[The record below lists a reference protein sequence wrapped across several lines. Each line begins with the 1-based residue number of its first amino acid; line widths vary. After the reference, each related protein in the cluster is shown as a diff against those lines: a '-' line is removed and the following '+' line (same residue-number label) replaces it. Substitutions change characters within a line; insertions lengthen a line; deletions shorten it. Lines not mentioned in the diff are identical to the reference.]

1 MILLDGK
8 KVSNELINNYKSIIE
23 DNNLKIKF
31 AIIWVGDNPASSI
44 YVNNKIKKCENVGIE
59 VILYHLDNL
68 TKEEDLLKLID
79 KLNNDSSINGILVQS
94 PIGNIEDE
102 SKIFNSIS
110 EYKDIDGFSK
120 NSIGSLVLGSPKY
133 ISCTPLGIIK
143 LLDYY
148 NIDVSGKH
156 VVIIN
161 RSNIVG
167 KPILQLLLKRDAT
180 VTMCHSKT
188 VNLEKY
194 TKDADILITAVGK
207 PKFIT
212 SNMVKEGVTIID
224 VGISRVDGK
233 VVGDVDFQNVKDL
246 CYAITP
252 VPGGV
257 GPMTIVSVINNLIE
271 SEKYNG

>member
-31 AIIWVGDNPASSI
+31 AIIWVGNNPASSI
-44 YVNNKIKKCENVGIE
+44 YVNNKIKKCESVGIE

-68 TKEEDLLKLID
+68 TKEGELLKLID
-79 KLNNDSSINGILVQS
+79 ELNNDSSINGILVQS

-148 NIDVSGKH
+148 NINVSGKH

-212 SNMVKEGVTIID
+212 SNMIKEGVTIID

>member
-8 KVSNELINNYKSIIE
+8 KVSNELIENYKKIIE
-23 DNNLKIKF
+23 EENLSIKF

-44 YVNNKIKKCENVGIE
+44 YVNNKIKKCESVGID
-59 VILYHLDNL
+59 VTLYHLSSN
-68 TKEEDLLKLID
+68 TTEEELLKLID
-79 KLNNDSSINGILVQS
+79 DLNNDSSINGILVQS
-94 PIGNIEDE
+94 PIGNIKDE
-102 SKIFNSIS
+102 SKIFNRIDES
-110 EYKDIDGFSK
+110 KDIDGFSK
-120 NSIGSLVLGSPKY
+120 SSIGNLVLGTPKF
-133 ISCTPLGIIK
+133 ISCTPLGIMK

-148 NIDVSGKH
+148 KIDVSGKH

-167 KPILQLLLKRDAT
+167 KPLFQLLINKDAT

-188 VNLEKY
+188 TNLSRY
-194 TKDADILITAVGK
+194 TRCADILITAVGK
-207 PKFIT
+207 PNFIT
-212 SNMVKEGVTIID
+212 SDMVSDGVTIID

-233 VVGDVDFQNVKDL
+233 VVGDVDFEGVKDK

-257 GPMTIVSVINNLIE
+257 GPMTITSVLNNLIE
-271 SEKYNG
+271 SGRN

>member
-8 KVSNELINNYKSIIE
+8 KVSNELIENYKKIIE
-23 DNNLKIKF
+23 EENLSIKF

-44 YVNNKIKKCENVGIE
+44 YVNNKIKKCESVGID
-59 VILYHLDNL
+59 VTLYHLSSN
-68 TKEEDLLKLID
+68 TTEEELLKLID
-79 KLNNDSSINGILVQS
+79 DLNNDSSINGILVQS
-94 PIGNIEDE
+94 PIGNIKDE
-102 SKIFNSIS
+102 SKIFNSIDES
-110 EYKDIDGFSK
+110 KDIDGFSK
-120 NSIGSLVLGSPKY
+120 SSIGNLVLGTPKFV
-133 ISCTPLGIIK
+133 SCTPLGIMK

-148 NIDVSGKH
+148 KIDVSGKH

-167 KPILQLLLKRDAT
+167 KPLFQLLINRDAT

-188 VNLEKY
+188 TNLSRY
-194 TKDADILITAVGK
+194 TRCADILITAVGK

-212 SNMVKEGVTIID
+212 SDMVSDGVTIID

-233 VVGDVDFQNVKDL
+233 VVGDVDFEGVKDK

-257 GPMTIVSVINNLIE
+257 GPMTITSVLNNLIE
-271 SEKYNG
+271 SGRN

>member
-44 YVNNKIKKCENVGIE
+44 YVNNKIKKCESVGIE

-68 TKEEDLLKLID
+68 TKEEELLKLID
-79 KLNNDSSINGILVQS
+79 ELNNDSSINGILVQS

>member
-8 KVSNELINNYKSIIE
+8 KVSNELIENYKNIIE
-23 DNNLKIKF
+23 KEKLNIKF
-31 AIIWVGDNPASSI
+31 AIIWVGDNEASKI
-44 YVNNKIKKCENVGIE
+44 YVNNKIKKCESIGIK
-59 VILYHLDNL
+59 VDLYHLDIN
-68 TKEEDLLKLID
+68 TSIEELLNIID
-79 KLNNDSSINGILVQS
+79 NLNNDDSVNGILVQS

-102 SKIFNSIS
+102 SIIFNSIKES
-110 EYKDIDGFSK
+110 KDIDGFSK

-133 ISCTPLGIIK
+133 ISCTPLGIMK

-148 NIDVSGKH
+148 NISVSGKH

-167 KPILQLLLKRDAT
+167 KPLFQLLINRDAT

-188 VNLEKY
+188 VDLNKY
-194 TKDADILITAVGK
+194 TKMADIIITAVGK
-207 PKFIT
+207 QNFIT
-212 SNMVKEGVTIID
+212 RDMIKENVVIID

-233 VVGDVDFQNVKDL
+233 VVGDVDFNNVLDK

-257 GPMTIVSVINNLIE
+257 GPMTITSVLNNLIE
-271 SEKYNG
+271 SGRYNG

>member
-8 KVSNELINNYKSIIE
+8 KVSNELIDNYKKIIE
-23 DNNLKIKF
+23 EENLKIKF

-44 YVNNKIKKCENVGIE
+44 YVNNKIKKCESVGIE
-59 VILYHLDNL
+59 VILYHLSNN
-68 TKEEDLLKLID
+68 TTEEELLKLID
-79 KLNNDSSINGILVQS
+79 KLNNDLSINGILIQS

-102 SKIFNSIS
+102 NNIFNRIDES
-110 EYKDIDGFSK
+110 KDIDGFSK
-120 NSIGSLVLGSPKY
+120 NSIGSLVLGTPKY

-167 KPILQLLLKRDAT
+167 KPLFQLLINRDAT

-188 VNLEKY
+188 NNLSKY
-194 TKDADILITAVGK
+194 TRDADILITAVGK
-207 PKFIT
+207 ANFIT
-212 SNMVKEGVTIID
+212 SDMVSDGVTIID
-224 VGISRVDGK
+224 VGISRVDNK
-233 VVGDVDFQNVKDL
+233 VSGDVDFESVKDK

-257 GPMTIVSVINNLIE
+257 GPMTIASVLNNLIE
-271 SEKYNG
+271 SGKNNG

>member
-44 YVNNKIKKCENVGIE
+44 YVNNKIKKCESVGIE

-68 TKEEDLLKLID
+68 TKEGELLKLID
-79 KLNNDSSINGILVQS
+79 ELNNDSSINGILVQS

-212 SNMVKEGVTIID
+212 NNMIKEGVTIID

>member
-68 TKEEDLLKLID
+68 TKEEELLKLID
-79 KLNNDSSINGILVQS
+79 ELNNDSSINGILVQS

>member
-8 KVSNELINNYKSIIE
+8 KVSSELIDNYKKIIE
-23 DNNLKIKF
+23 KENLKIKF
-31 AIIWVGDNPASSI
+31 AIIWVGDSEASSI
-44 YVNNKIKKCENVGIE
+44 YVNNKIKKCESVGID
-59 VILYHLDNL
+59 VDLYHLSSN
-68 TKEEDLLKLID
+68 TKEEELLKLID
-79 KLNNDSSINGILVQS
+79 DLNNDSSINGILVQS
-94 PIGNIEDE
+94 PIGNIKDE
-102 SKIFNSIS
+102 SKIFNSIDES
-110 EYKDIDGFSK
+110 KDIDGFSK
-120 NSIGSLVLGSPKY
+120 SSIGNLVLGTPKFV
-133 ISCTPLGIIK
+133 SCTPLGIMK

-148 NIDVSGKH
+148 KIDVSGKH

-167 KPILQLLLKRDAT
+167 KPLFQLLINRDAT

-188 VNLEKY
+188 LDLTKY
-194 TKDADILITAVGK
+194 TRDADILITAVGK

-212 SNMVKEGVTIID
+212 SDMVSDGVTIID

-233 VVGDVDFQNVKDL
+233 VLGDVDFEGVKDK

-257 GPMTIVSVINNLIE
+257 GPMTITSVLNNLIE
-271 SEKYNG
+271 SGRN